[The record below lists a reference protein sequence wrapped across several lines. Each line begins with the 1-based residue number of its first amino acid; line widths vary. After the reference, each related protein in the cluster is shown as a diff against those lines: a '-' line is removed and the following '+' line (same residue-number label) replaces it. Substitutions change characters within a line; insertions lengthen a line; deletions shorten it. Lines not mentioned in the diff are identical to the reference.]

1 MIGDIISLQKQL
13 VVSKNLMKA
22 KFKNNLIQ
30 ILLIPSIIVLLTF
43 ITIPYLD
50 VIFAE
55 EVRGTIPVGDSHIG
69 LNLPLGINN
78 FNLSTFEAGVE
89 EQEGEFSAI
98 NSQIFSNNFLTSPN
112 KINKEQSNRELSFNS
127 NLSSGLQDNSNIKF
141 VTTLPSVFS
150 KIDIP
155 SMPLML
161 TQSIIDYVTND
172 INRNLESSNKGN
184 DLANHNNNNPYNM
197 EGTLT
202 SLGNNYNNNL
212 DNVSVKESE
221 KIMIQHNL
229 GTDDLVVDPSP
240 STLLSQVLQV
250 LQTPNSECDK
260 CFASESVGG
269 RLPPKRVV
277 ELETYLADPA
287 NTVPIGAD
295 PDVNT
300 IAELCSA
307 IVAAAGT
314 VPISEQDRRNLLEN
328 ALESP
333 PPGQIQQVID
343 CLVLA
348 GLITTTQQEI
358 VVDTTL
364 DSGTDGNEDPVENL
378 SSTTSNDIE
387 FEFSGQITPEGTE
400 VDSQGFQ
407 CRLDEQP
414 NFVPCNGPTTNDFT
428 GSQLYTNLSPG
439 THTFEVRAFV
449 VVNEQTIV
457 DLTPVTFTWT
467 IVPIV
472 IDTTLDSATDGNG
485 DPVENLSSTTS
496 NDIDF
501 TFSGTTNADD
511 EQVTERGFVCMLDD
525 GEPIDC
531 TDDTSESFTSSEEFN
546 NLSPGTHTF
555 IVAAFVVVNEQTIV
569 DLTPVTF
576 TWTIVPIIVDTTL
589 DAIDGNDDTITDG
602 DSTTSNDI
610 EFTFSGEVTNAD
622 PEVFEDQGFICT
634 IVGDPIDECGSP
646 LDDFTGT
653 EEFLNLPLGD
663 HTFTVAAFIVIN
675 QNTIIDPE
683 PESITW
689 TIEEDN
695 NDNNPPPTDNKPSSN
710 NNKPSTNDGPSQVPN
725 EAGGKPETGITPF
738 GWTNWSFALFS
749 YNTSRY

>member
-1 MIGDIISLQKQL
+1 
-13 VVSKNLMKA
+13 
-22 KFKNNLIQ
+22 
-30 ILLIPSIIVLLTF
+30 
-43 ITIPYLD
+43 
-50 VIFAE
+50 
-55 EVRGTIPVGDSHIG
+55 
-69 LNLPLGINN
+69 
-78 FNLSTFEAGVE
+78 
-89 EQEGEFSAI
+89 
-98 NSQIFSNNFLTSPN
+98 
-112 KINKEQSNRELSFNS
+112 
-127 NLSSGLQDNSNIKF
+127 
-141 VTTLPSVFS
+141 
-150 KIDIP
+150 
-155 SMPLML
+155 
-161 TQSIIDYVTND
+161 
-172 INRNLESSNKGN
+172 
-184 DLANHNNNNPYNM
+184 
-197 EGTLT
+197 
-202 SLGNNYNNNL
+202 
-212 DNVSVKESE
+212 
-221 KIMIQHNL
+221 MIQHNL

-269 RLPPKRVV
+269 TLPPKRVV

-295 PDVNT
+295 LDVDT

-314 VPISEQDRRNLLEN
+314 VPISEQDIRNLLDD

-348 GLITTTQQEI
+348 GLITTTQQE
-358 VVDTTL
+358 
-364 DSGTDGNEDPVENL
+364 
-378 SSTTSNDIE
+378 
-387 FEFSGQITPEGTE
+387 
-400 VDSQGFQ
+400 
-407 CRLDEQP
+407 
-414 NFVPCNGPTTNDFT
+414 
-428 GSQLYTNLSPG
+428 
-439 THTFEVRAFV
+439 
-449 VVNEQTIV
+449 
-457 DLTPVTFTWT
+457 
-467 IVPIV
+467 IV

-511 EQVTERGFVCMLDD
+511 EQVTERGFVCVLDN

-531 TDDTSESFTSSEEFN
+531 TDDTSESFTSSEEFI

-653 EEFLNLPLGD
+653 EEFLNLPVGD

-689 TIEEDN
+689 TIEEENNDN
-695 NDNNPPPTDNKPSSN
+695 NPPPTDNNPPPTDNNPPPTDNKPS
-710 NNKPSTNDGPSQVPN
+710 TNGGPSQVPK

-738 GWTNWSFALFS
+738 GNGPTGASPFSPIAPVGIDPSIPRDISVYVEQYRNPGPINAKYGTQVGNQCLLQLDRDLLIDPENMSKIRDQILNSKNMSLFS
-749 YNTSRY
+749 KENSLVTLDGQLDIYGEISLSTNTSGNQITNSTMDHNPYPNNSTQLN

>member
-55 EVRGTIPVGDSHIG
+55 EGRGTIPVGGSPIG

-98 NSQIFSNNFLTSPN
+98 KSQIFSNNFLTSPN

-127 NLSSGLQDNSNIKF
+127 NLSSGLQDHSNIKF

-221 KIMIQHNL
+221 KIMIQHNP
-229 GTDDLVVDPSP
+229 GTDDLVANPSP

-287 NTVPIGAD
+287 NTVPIGAY

-364 DSGTDGNEDPVENL
+364 DSGTDGNEDPIENL
-378 SSTTSNDIE
+378 SSTTSNDIN
-387 FEFSGQITPEGTE
+387 FTFSGQITPEGTE
-400 VDSQGFQ
+400 VDSQAFQ

-428 GSQLYTNLSPG
+428 GSQLYT
-439 THTFEVRAFV
+439 
-449 VVNEQTIV
+449 
-457 DLTPVTFTWT
+457 
-467 IVPIV
+467 
-472 IDTTLDSATDGNG
+472 
-485 DPVENLSSTTS
+485 
-496 NDIDF
+496 
-501 TFSGTTNADD
+501 
-511 EQVTERGFVCMLDD
+511 
-525 GEPIDC
+525 
-531 TDDTSESFTSSEEFN
+531 

-634 IVGDPIDECGSP
+634 IVGDPIDDCGSP

-695 NDNNPPPTDNKPSSN
+695 NDNNPPPTDNNPPPTDNNPPPTDNNPPPTDNNPPPTDNKPSSN
-710 NNKPSTNDGPSQVPN
+710 NNKPSSEDGPSQVPN

-738 GWTNWSFALFS
+738 GNGPTGASPFS
-749 YNTSRY
+749 PITPVGIDPSILRDISVYFEQYRNQGTISAKNGTKVGNKCILQM

>member
-1 MIGDIISLQKQL
+1 
-13 VVSKNLMKA
+13 
-22 KFKNNLIQ
+22 
-30 ILLIPSIIVLLTF
+30 
-43 ITIPYLD
+43 
-50 VIFAE
+50 
-55 EVRGTIPVGDSHIG
+55 
-69 LNLPLGINN
+69 
-78 FNLSTFEAGVE
+78 
-89 EQEGEFSAI
+89 
-98 NSQIFSNNFLTSPN
+98 
-112 KINKEQSNRELSFNS
+112 
-127 NLSSGLQDNSNIKF
+127 
-141 VTTLPSVFS
+141 
-150 KIDIP
+150 
-155 SMPLML
+155 
-161 TQSIIDYVTND
+161 
-172 INRNLESSNKGN
+172 
-184 DLANHNNNNPYNM
+184 
-197 EGTLT
+197 
-202 SLGNNYNNNL
+202 
-212 DNVSVKESE
+212 
-221 KIMIQHNL
+221 MIQHNP
-229 GTDDLVVDPSP
+229 GTDDLVANPSS

-287 NTVPIGAD
+287 NTVPIGAY

-364 DSGTDGNEDPVENL
+364 DSATDGNEDPVENL

-428 GSQLYTNLSPG
+428 GS
-439 THTFEVRAFV
+439 HTFEVRAFV

-457 DLTPVTFTWT
+457 DLTPVTFIWT

-472 IDTTLDSATDGNG
+472 
-485 DPVENLSSTTS
+485 
-496 NDIDF
+496 
-501 TFSGTTNADD
+501 
-511 EQVTERGFVCMLDD
+511 
-525 GEPIDC
+525 
-531 TDDTSESFTSSEEFN
+531 
-546 NLSPGTHTF
+546 
-555 IVAAFVVVNEQTIV
+555 
-569 DLTPVTF
+569 
-576 TWTIVPIIVDTTL
+576 VDTTL

-634 IVGDPIDECGSP
+634 IDGDPIDECGSP

-663 HTFTVAAFIVIN
+663 HTFTVA
-675 QNTIIDPE
+675 
-683 PESITW
+683 
-689 TIEEDN
+689 
-695 NDNNPPPTDNKPSSN
+695 
-710 NNKPSTNDGPSQVPN
+710 
-725 EAGGKPETGITPF
+725 
-738 GWTNWSFALFS
+738 
-749 YNTSRY
+749 